1 MVKMLSGSP
10 CLQTECRETE
20 GCVPCKDNTCLAVH
34 QMCDSVFDC
43 PDGSDEAGCE
53 EKVSKAV
60 VLNGGKQR

>member
-1 MVKMLSGSP
+1 MVKMHSAFL
-10 CLQTECRETE
+10 CLQTECTETE

-53 EKVSKAV
+53 EKVRKAV
-60 VLNGGKQR
+60 ALVRGEQR

>member
-1 MVKMLSGSP
+1 MVNMHSASS
-10 CLQTECRETE
+10 CLQTECGETE
-20 GCVPCKDNTCLAVH
+20 GCVLCKDNTCLAVH

-60 VLNGGKQR
+60 VLVEEKQR